1 MGTWQGEPLYHAS
14 LDPDEYHAL
23 LAADGF
29 AVVAHVP
36 EDPACGA
43 TYRMAGMAPLGIICR
58 LGYKN
63 KVGT

>member
-43 TYRMAGMAPLGIICR
+43 HTVWLAWHRWE
-58 LGYKN
+58 
-63 KVGT
+63 